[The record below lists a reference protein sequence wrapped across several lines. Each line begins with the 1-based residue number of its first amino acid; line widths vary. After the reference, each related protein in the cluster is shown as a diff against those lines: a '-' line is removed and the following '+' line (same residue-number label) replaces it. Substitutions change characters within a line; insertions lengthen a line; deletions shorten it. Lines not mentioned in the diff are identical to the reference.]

1 MVSSNP
7 YQPLYCDK
15 LPPCNHTEPFCRRTP
30 PTKSFGPLRG
40 GFLYIPRE
48 FAAGQPACNSSYP
61 HLENFMS
68 RLDLD
73 TAPRPRT
80 KCGRAG
86 QRRCNTGAGT
96 QVRCKRRP
104 QAWDTSIHKHSLNF
118 LKVRTHFENP
128 KMEKALK
135 SDKQVSTCG
144 HNFKS

>member
-7 YQPLYCDK
+7 YKALYYAK
-15 LPPCNHTEPFCRRTP
+15 LPSRNHTEPFCRRLS

-40 GFLYIPRE
+40 GFLYFPRE
-48 FAAGQPACNSSYP
+48 FAAGRPACNSLYL
-61 HLENFMS
+61 HLENYMS

-80 KCGRAG
+80 KRERAG

-96 QVRCKRRP
+96 QIRCKRGP
-104 QAWDTSIHKHSLNF
+104 QVRDTSIGTCALPA
-118 LKVRTHFENP
+118 LETEIQFEICIFI
-128 KMEKALK
+128 LDGK

-144 HNFKS
+144 HNFKI